1 MNNQTIERIHKTVVF
16 FLLGACLALTVATIA
31 LNYKNKN
38 KPAPVDAI
46 VAQQDK
52 EIKSLELQIR
62 QRQSKLDSL
71 SRESAKIAN
80 NIQQLRKQ
88 NQTLLYEIIKEHHR
102 IDTMPI
108 DGVYSELSKHIRSDY
123 R

>member
-1 MNNQTIERIHKTVVF
+1 MERMHRIGVVI
-16 FLLGACLALTVATIA
+16 LLGACLALTVATIA
-31 LNYKNKN
+31 LNYRNKN
-38 KPAPVDAI
+38 KPAPVNAI

-71 SRESAKIAN
+71 SRESAKLSN

-108 DGVYSELSKHIRSDY
+108 DGVYNELSKHIRSDY